1 MAENREPSSPDRREF
16 LKRVGLAGLTT
27 AVGAPAVALAQ
38 TAKTVSGMTSPAAP
52 DTSKAAE
59 APKPPSDDAKA
70 LASVIQRRYGQHL
83 DAAQMKDVT
92 EEIDNRIEGGK
103 RLRASKLANGDEP
116 DFIFKP

>member
-1 MAENREPSSPDRREF
+1 MAEQREPSSPNRREF

-27 AVGAPAVALAQ
+27 AVANPALALAQ
-38 TAKTVSGMTSPAAP
+38 TAKTVSGMISPAAP
-52 DTSKAAE
+52 DTAKAAE
-59 APKPPSDDAKA
+59 VPKPPSDDAKA

-83 DAAQMKDVT
+83 DADQLKQVT
-92 EEIDNRIEGGK
+92 EDIDGRIDGGK